1 MGGSAKGGKVVLLIR
16 GRKGQSAEARW
27 SELRRLEVFACF
39 PPALL
44 DAAVSVVEGDVA
56 LPGCGLSEAGRSLLS
71 GVTVVV
77 HCAAS
82 VKFDL
87 PLDQAA
93 ATNIGGALRVQVR
106 G

>member
-1 MGGSAKGGKVVLLIR
+1 MLLLIR

-56 LPGCGLSEAGRSLLS
+56 LPGCGLSEEQGRSLLS